1 MEATA
6 AEICSAYCID
16 RRVYNN
22 MTTAVIVTTIVTTE
36 LGETKF
42 LDQVLEQIRKND
54 HSLPT
59 RLTPID
65 LDAKVTTAILDIADF
80 MGYAQ
85 AWMHRQPKA
94 PAQEQEKSA
103 PTLVCTDDMSEGEF
117 MDYVLQQIHQGKQP
131 AYAQFTNGELEG
143 IEEEKIGEHFSQNP
157 FLY

>member
-1 MEATA
+1 
-6 AEICSAYCID
+6 
-16 RRVYNN
+16 

-54 HSLPT
+54 RSLLT
-59 RLTPID
+59 RLTRVD

-85 AWMHRQPKA
+85 AWLHRQPKA
-94 PAQEQEKSA
+94 VTAEPEKSA
-103 PTLVCTDDMSEGEF
+103 PTLVCTDEMSEGEF
-117 MDYVLQQIHQGKQP
+117 MDYVLQQIHQGQQP
-131 AYAQFTNGELEG
+131 AYVQFADGELEG
-143 IEEEKIGEHFSQNP
+143 VEEEKIGEHFSQNP